1 MINFIGKLIQE
12 KRRALGLSVRKL
24 AILANINH
32 TDVTKLEHKPSINTL
47 LSLSKILDVNLLA
60 AYLEGEE
67 KYLKY
72 QLIIEKCAQLTDE
85 QLLNAIKYINSL

>member
-32 TDVTKLEHKPSINTL
+32 TDVTKLEHNKIQKPSINTL

-72 QLIIEKCAQLTDE
+72 QRKA
-85 QLLNAIKYINSL
+85 